1 MKGTVKWF
9 NIKKGFGFINGED
22 GKDYFAH
29 FSAIPQGVTLR
40 DDDAVTFD
48 AAETEKG
55 LQAQNI
61 SLGSND
67 SSSKEVKSPSEG
79 KKEEVVPESTQE
91 DTEDF

>member
-29 FSAIPQGVTLR
+29 FSAVPSGVNLK

-48 AAETEKG
+48 VAETDKG

-61 SLGSND
+61 LLAGSDNSAPAD
-67 SSSKEVKSPSEG
+67 KKPADKEAPV
-79 KKEEVVPESTQE
+79 EEISTKE

>member
-29 FSAIPQGVTLR
+29 FSAVPNGVNLR

-48 AAETEKG
+48 VAETDKG

-61 SLGSND
+61 ALAGSG
-67 SSSKEVKSPSEG
+67 SSAPAEKKSANKEAPV
-79 KKEEVVPESTQE
+79 EEISSQE